1 MKITTREKILN
12 FLLDN
17 SEEKFYLT
25 QIAQHTNVPDST
37 VQHVLENQI
46 GEYFLTKEKIGNLS
60 FYQLKKDNPLVKQA
74 KITRT
79 LKEIAFLIDRL
90 REVSQK
96 IILFGSCARGEDTR
110 ESDVDLFVL
119 ANEKRFAEEVIRQVK
134 TGRKVRAIVK
144 SYPEWVSMKEREKY
158 LLSEINKGQVLWEQ
172 KHE

>member
-25 QIAQHTNVPDST
+25 QIARGTAVPDST
-37 VQHVLENQI
+37 VQHVLEKQI
-46 GEYFLTKEKIGNLS
+46 GEDFLTKEKMGNLS
-60 FYQLKKDNPLVKQA
+60 FYQLKKDDPLVKQA

-79 LKEIAFLIDRL
+79 LKEIAFLIKKL
-90 REVSQK
+90 KEVSQK
-96 IILFGSCARGEDTR
+96 IILFGSCAQGENTNK
-110 ESDVDLFVL
+110 SDVDLFVL

-134 TGRKVRAIVK
+134 TGREIRAIIK
-144 SYPEWVSMKEREKY
+144 TYPEWLSMKEREKY
-158 LLSEINKGQVLWEQ
+158 LLSEINKGRALWEQ